1 MVASVLVSELRNR
14 AFAERYGAGLS
25 VLHTGTG
32 TLQVFG
38 LGGVAMVTAVSLAED
53 GRGSDDGTE
62 APGRDCPVVIWV
74 RGSIIVAGASRF
86 AAWLSLTTMARR
98 SWR

>member
-1 MVASVLVSELRNR
+1 M
-14 AFAERYGAGLS
+14 
-25 VLHTGTG
+25 
-32 TLQVFG
+32 FG

-74 RGSIIVAGASRF
+74 RGSIIAGASRF
-86 AAWLSLTTMARR
+86 AAWLSLTTIA
-98 SWR
+98 